1 MSFIVAIDGPAGTGK
16 GTMAGLLAKKYK
28 LVNIDTGA
36 TYRCVTLEML
46 NKNISLDD
54 EEKIAEM
61 LKNIKIEMSNEDGKQ
76 RVLLNREDVTEKIR
90 SKEVTALVSQVSAIV
105 EVRLNM
111 VKLQRKLAEG
121 KDVIMEGRDITT
133 YVFPNADVKIYLDAD
148 VKERARRR
156 YKENLEKGIN
166 MTYEEVL
173 EKIKIRDHND
183 SNKEIG
189 SLKIAE
195 DAIVIDTTYLTIEQ
209 VKEKV
214 ADIINK
220 AKGGQQC

>member
-1 MSFIVAIDGPAGTGK
+1 MSWNLGNSTTWAIDPNSVNEIGCIHTAQGLEFDYAG
-16 GTMAGLLAKKYK
+16 
-28 LVNIDTGA
+28 
-36 TYRCVTLEML
+36 
-46 NKNISLDD
+46 
-54 EEKIAEM
+54 
-61 LKNIKIEMSNEDGKQ
+61 
-76 RVLLNREDVTEKIR
+76 
-90 SKEVTALVSQVSAIV
+90 
-105 EVRLNM
+105 
-111 VKLQRKLAEG
+111 
-121 KDVIMEGRDITT
+121 VIIGNDLRYENDKVIT
-133 YVFPNADVKIYLDAD
+133 D

-156 YKENLEKGIN
+156 YKENLEKGTN

-189 SLKIAE
+189 ALKIAE